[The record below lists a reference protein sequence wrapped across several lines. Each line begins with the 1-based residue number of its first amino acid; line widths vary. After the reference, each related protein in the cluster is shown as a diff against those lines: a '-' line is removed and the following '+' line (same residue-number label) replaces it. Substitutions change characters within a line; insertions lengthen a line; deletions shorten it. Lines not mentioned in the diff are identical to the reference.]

1 MKRFRI
7 DIFFHC
13 ILVIIIIILV
23 SPLNNEFLNFEIL
36 IYLQCLFEVLNVC
49 ISSIILYDA
58 LKERKKHVTREVIS
72 LHPQSQADYL
82 PLNYLCLK

>member
-49 ISSIILYDA
+49 ISSIIIYDA
-58 LKERKKHVTREVIS
+58 LKKKNM
-72 LHPQSQADYL
+72 SQGR
-82 PLNYLCLK
+82 